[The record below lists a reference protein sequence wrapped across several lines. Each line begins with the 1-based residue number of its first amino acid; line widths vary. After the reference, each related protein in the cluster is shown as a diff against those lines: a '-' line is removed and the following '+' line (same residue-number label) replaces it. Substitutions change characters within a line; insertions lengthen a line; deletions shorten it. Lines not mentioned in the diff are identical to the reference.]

1 MAAANVSDRPPS
13 AAAADAPPTERRDHA
28 MSMRDSG
35 RSNRPTL
42 GHLILVLAT
51 VIALTALPISIE
63 PESLAVTWQ
72 AAHGDHRAG

>member
-1 MAAANVSDRPPS
+1 
-13 AAAADAPPTERRDHA
+13 

-35 RSNRPTL
+35 RSHRPTL

-63 PESLAVTWQ
+63 PESLTVTWQ

>member
-1 MAAANVSDRPPS
+1 MGAANVSDGPPGE
-13 AAAADAPPTERRDHA
+13 ADVAAPPTERRDHA

-35 RSNRPTL
+35 RSHRPTL

-63 PESLAVTWQ
+63 PESLTVTWQ